1 MELATLEFPI
11 RLHNQNYAIISYA
24 GPKTKPKCKEW
35 AIRIYGT
42 FSSLEEANSVA
53 QRAIAKGFDVFDL
66 HIIDIGYGFIPMP
79 PPPDDEIE
87 SIVYRDS
94 VLNEIM
100 SRKHTEDVRS
110 NERIQSR
117 LERKEDN
124 RNVEEVFEDM
134 VAKEALALFKE
145 WKLKKKAD
153 SRQVIKEKCLARFNG
168 HVEEIMKQTE
178 EPGMKEA
185 DTQVVKE
192 FVKAKKEREAL
203 EAASYAEGAIQP
215 TVAAEEED

>member
-1 MELATLEFPI
+1 M
-11 RLHNQNYAIISYA
+11 
-24 GPKTKPKCKEW
+24 
-35 AIRIYGT
+35 
-42 FSSLEEANSVA
+42 A